1 MPRKPAVKSDGCP
14 KKPAGRPEKFIDWEL
29 FEKLCGIQCTQSE
42 IASMLKI
49 HHETLII
56 RVKSNYGEDYP
67 SIYKRFSESGKC
79 SIRRH
84 QFAHLPKNASMAM
97 YLGKVYLG
105 QKDTPD
111 NTTPPNDQFNERERE
126 YIKRSGQ
133 LLAEIERL
141 KSELNNVGQAT
152 SKHSSGD

>member
-1 MPRKPAVKSDGCP
+1 MPRKPPVKSDGCLKNP
-14 KKPAGRPEKFIDWEL
+14 VGRPEKYIDWEL

-56 RVKSNYGEDYP
+56 RVRSNYGEDYP

-105 QKDTPD
+105 QRDTPD
-111 NTTPPNDQFNERERE
+111 NLTPPNDASNEE
-126 YIKRSGQ
+126 KRSYDHRLGQ
-133 LLAEIERL
+133 LLDEIERL
-141 KSELNNVGQAT
+141 KFALKVGQAAP
-152 SKHSSGD
+152 